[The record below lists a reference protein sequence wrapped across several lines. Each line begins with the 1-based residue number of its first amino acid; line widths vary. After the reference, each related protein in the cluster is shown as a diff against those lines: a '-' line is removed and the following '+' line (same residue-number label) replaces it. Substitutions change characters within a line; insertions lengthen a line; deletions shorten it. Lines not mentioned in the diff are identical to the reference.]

1 MSKYPFPPKTAAA
14 LSSLRSF
21 LPTLIRAEL
30 VRASGTRRRLSL
42 ICDLPER
49 ALRIGGPTRKTISPL
64 TPAELLPTVLSMVQW
79 LQQQMPERDTTLSV
93 EMHQS
98 IADFAA
104 SPAAKHL
111 PFRAKNPQH
120 RATSPASE
128 LSKALPQGFRA
139 SLQKRQNRKNRLMIE
154 ASVPLYHPAHSD
166 HRRFTAIVKRP
177 TELHEVITRL
187 QTRLAALNPPVTRPW
202 SEEARREF
210 AAITTGLKVLKL
222 PWVKA

>member
-1 MSKYPFPPKTAAA
+1 MSKFPFPPKTFAA
-14 LSSLRSF
+14 LAILRSF

-93 EMHQS
+93 EMHQA

-104 SPAAKHL
+104 SPTAKHL

-120 RATSPASE
+120 RATSPATE

-139 SLQKRQNRKNRLMIE
+139 SLRKRQNRKNRLMIE
-154 ASVPLYHPAHSD
+154 ASVPLYHPQRSQ

-177 TELHEVITRL
+177 TELHEVVTRL
-187 QTRLAALNPPVTRPW
+187 QQRLAQLNPPVQRAWTDE
-202 SEEARREF
+202 SRREF
-210 AAITTGLKVLKL
+210 AAITTGLKLLKL
-222 PWVKA
+222 PWVK